1 MHLLNSERLPI
12 ELDFVGEVP
21 MPRSTSR
28 AGTAAFGV
36 ASAEMPLDSSK
47 LDAAMTGVF
56 DLRGE
61 RVVREAWGPLAE
73 SSEPPPAVF
82 RERAS
87 GLARLAYRELVLR
100 FDRRVRIKTQRTL
113 LKSVGLTLKKK
124 NATIKGQI
132 VASDRHREGP
142 ALVEL
147 CNKLMEHEELVF
159 ATPNFVS
166 EYRRAAVAEKPPKEQ
181 WHLLNR
187 GLASGQVKG
196 EDVDAVQAWAEHS
209 VVAPLL

>member
-61 RVVREAWGPLAE
+61 RVVREA
-73 SSEPPPAVF
+73 
-82 RERAS
+82 
-87 GLARLAYRELVLR
+87 
-100 FDRRVRIKTQRTL
+100 
-113 LKSVGLTLKKK
+113 
-124 NATIKGQI
+124 
-132 VASDRHREGP
+132 
-142 ALVEL
+142 
-147 CNKLMEHEELVF
+147 
-159 ATPNFVS
+159 
-166 EYRRAAVAEKPPKEQ
+166 
-181 WHLLNR
+181 
-187 GLASGQVKG
+187 
-196 EDVDAVQAWAEHS
+196 
-209 VVAPLL
+209 